1 MNTLQHFLPELE
13 VDKSQ
18 VKEALKAIL
27 HTILFCRSLGPVTP
41 VDQTLHSFPNITYTS
56 CGVREVSANINTAIE
71 SFCSNL
77 QMVGPNLGGGQLWIS
92 FYEKRNKKSIFGLGL
107 GMQQPSNEKIYWEQ
121 WIIPVVVNLDAEKV
135 SVKQGAVKV
144 DKECAN
150 LNKEEDSVE
159 DYQRRRRRELA
170 ESHLRRCLLQ
180 VISFC
185 CILLASFFV
194 LLQASIGG
202 QTIHGKQS

>member
-13 VDKSQ
+13 VDRSQ

-41 VDQTLHSFPNITYTS
+41 VDQTLLRFPNITYTS

-71 SFCSNL
+71 SFFSNL

-92 FYEKRNKKSIFGLGL
+92 FYEKRNKKSLFGLGL

-121 WIIPVVVNLDAEKV
+121 WIIPVVVNLDAEKQ
-135 SVKQGAVKV
+135 SVKQSIVKAEEGLENV
-144 DKECAN
+144 KN
-150 LNKEEDSVE
+150 EEDSVE
-159 DYQRRRRRELA
+159 DYQKRRRRELA

-180 VISFC
+180 VSGFSFSITISFFF
-185 CILLASFFV
+185 LL
-194 LLQASIGG
+194 
-202 QTIHGKQS
+202 